1 MKVCIFD
8 TETTD
13 LVKNSLVPLEQ
24 QPRIIEFFGHTVDS
38 QSGEVIEELEFVCNP
53 GHKLSATT
61 TRITGLKD
69 ADVEGQPMFKSF
81 EGKVRALLGSA
92 DAVLAHNLSFDF
104 AVVDAE
110 LRRCVTSEKC
120 KWPIRR
126 ICTVQE
132 TEWIKGHRLSL
143 SALHEHLFGA
153 VFTGAHRART
163 DVEALTRCYLEL
175 VKRGDL

>member
-1 MKVCIFD
+1 MKVFVFD

-38 QSGEVIEELEFVCNP
+38 ESGEVIEELEFICNP
-53 GHKLSATT
+53 GHKLSPTT

-69 ADVEGQPMFKSF
+69 IDVESQPMFKSF
-81 EGKVRALLGSA
+81 EGQVRSIIGGA
-92 DAVLAHNLSFDF
+92 DAVVAHNLSFDY
-104 AVVDAE
+104 ALVEAE
-110 LRRCVTSEKC
+110 MSRCGTQVN
-120 KWPIRR
+120 WPIRR

-143 SALHEHLFGA
+143 TALHEELFGEP
-153 VFTGAHRART
+153 FTGAHRARK
-163 DVEALTRCYLEL
+163 DVEALTRCVLEL
-175 VKRGDL
+175 FKRGDL